1 MTWGSDG
8 SFWNVEKVRHTGHKG
23 LLNSSSLIIEVG
35 GNRGHD
41 TVEFIRLY
49 DPWIISYEPLVS
61 MAKNLT
67 EQYKSNSK
75 VKIHPYGLGS
85 YARNLRIEPHDYG
98 NAGTSIFRK
107 LSSENSSQ
115 IVQVEL
121 LDIVK
126 VIQDIR
132 QTKTK
137 NGIIDLLSIN
147 CEGCEFEILPALILN
162 NMTQYFRIIQF
173 ATHLGLVPEASCI
186 YCQIELGLEV
196 THQHLFHYTKLW
208 EGWLFK
214 NKKKN

>member
-41 TVEFIRLY
+41 TVAFIKLY

-67 EQYKSNSK
+67 EQFRSNSK

-137 NGIIDLLSIN
+137 NGIID
-147 CEGCEFEILPALILN
+147 
-162 NMTQYFRIIQF
+162 
-173 ATHLGLVPEASCI
+173 
-186 YCQIELGLEV
+186 
-196 THQHLFHYTKLW
+196 
-208 EGWLFK
+208 
-214 NKKKN
+214 